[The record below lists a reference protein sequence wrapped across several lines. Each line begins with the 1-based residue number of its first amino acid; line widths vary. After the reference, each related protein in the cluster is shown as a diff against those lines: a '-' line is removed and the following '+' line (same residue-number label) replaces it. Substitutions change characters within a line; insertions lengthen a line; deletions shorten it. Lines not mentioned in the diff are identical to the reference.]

1 MKRPC
6 RIKKDI
12 LVQVQGTSICC
23 LNQCLVG
30 EQKAKIAI
38 PSLSQN
44 TATDQ
49 DMYSG
54 PVTIT
59 KQQRPAPFLNSVKR
73 LIVDDESEGREK
85 RGWGI

>member
-12 LVQVQGTSICC
+12 LVQVQGTSVCC
-23 LNQCLVG
+23 LNQRLIG
-30 EQKAKIAI
+30 EQKAKAAI
-38 PSLSQN
+38 PSLPQN

-54 PVTIT
+54 PVTIM
-59 KQQRPAPFLNSVKR
+59 KQQRPAPFLKFFEKVNS
-73 LIVDDESEGREK
+73 
-85 RGWGI
+85 